1 MASQPMQPLIAMY
14 RSNVEI
20 CRRWADLMLDNAEKF
35 EGIGLR
41 YARGAIAKGFTA
53 AETAATTHPT
63 SAARGLQPDP
73 KALEDLVGIQREI
86 ATSMAEATQQMSR
99 LMSEYTGNMARSM
112 GSGMPSMPGMP
123 GMSGT
128 QGADALVSFWSQAS
142 KQMTDMMQ
150 TWSQTAPQ
158 MMRAASGTQGKSG
171 EG

>member
-53 AETAATTHPT
+53 AETAATTDPA
-63 SAARGLQPDP
+63 SAARGLTPDP

-99 LMSEYTGNMARSM
+99 LMSEYTGNLARSM
-112 GSGMPSMPGMP
+112 GSAMPAMPGMN
-123 GMSGT
+123 GN
-128 QGADALVSFWSQAS
+128 QGADALMSFWSQAS

-158 MMRAASGTQGKSG
+158 MMRAASGTQGKHG